1 MLIHQ
6 TSKIQVLATE
16 KSTNRK
22 IGAAVQL
29 WIVPRNKTV
38 TDSRRDKSD
47 ATTQCRGCKLAS
59 NSGCY
64 VGSYYVDATQR
75 AHWKRNEAPATDAQI
90 IKLVSGKF
98 VRFGAY
104 GNPSLIPL
112 RIIRLIVK
120 HASGYAGYFHDW
132 DLMTPAKATKYGEYL
147 MASCEPDNRADAQKL
162 GLRTFTTRN
171 ATDPIPGNDIDCPS
185 SRGVQ
190 CSDCQLCSGKSKKA
204 RSISIPIHGYQAKS
218 ASRSISA

>member
-6 TSKIQVLATE
+6 NSKIQVLATS

-22 IGAAVQL
+22 FGAAIQL
-29 WIVPRNKTV
+29 WIVPRSKTV

-47 ATTQCRGCKLAS
+47 AKIQGKGCKLAS
-59 NSGCY
+59 NKGCY

-75 AHWKRNEAPATDAQI
+75 AHWRRDETPATVAQI

-112 RIIRLIVK
+112 RIMRLIVK

-132 DLMTPAKATKYGEYL
+132 HLMTPAKATNYGKYL

-190 CSDCQLCSGKSKKA
+190 CSDCQLCSGTSKKA